1 MNEETKSKVW
11 WDDLEKIIRVKV
23 LGDVNINSAKELME
37 DIKKLAES
45 KPGKVLILNDMSGAG
60 RPDSAARKYMMEA
73 TQPGKIE
80 KMAYFGADLMASV
93 VIPFIMRTRGV
104 KNVRFFGSEEKALK
118 WLKKG
123 K

>member
-1 MNEETKSKVW
+1 MNENKSKVW
-11 WDDLEKIIRVKV
+11 WDDQQKIVMVKV
-23 LGDVNINSAKELME
+23 VGNIDVNSAKELMAT
-37 DIKKLAES
+37 IKEVAE
-45 KPGKVLILNDMSGAG
+45 KRPGKALILNDMSGAG

-73 TQPGKIE
+73 TQPERIE

-93 VIPFIMRTRGV
+93 VVPFIMRTRGV
-104 KNVRFFGSEEKALK
+104 KNVKFFGSKEKAIK